1 MDFDDA
7 YANAAHI
14 PDAAA
19 YPPHWQERAA
29 RFRTEMATA
38 GAAHLDIAY
47 GPSARSRLDL
57 FLPKVTPHGL
67 LVFVHGGYWLKFD
80 KSYWS
85 HLAAGPVS
93 QGWAVALPSY
103 DLCPEVRI
111 AEITQQTAQAVAC
124 AAQRIAGPV
133 VLSGHSAGGHLV
145 ARMLAPEMLSEALIS
160 RLRRVVPISPVADLR
175 PLLQT
180 AMNAEFQMDAAEAA
194 AESPVLQR
202 APVVPVTVWVGAKER
217 PAFLDQAR
225 WLAKAWGAAHVE
237 AAGLHHFNVIEDMAH
252 ADTALTKA
260 LVA

>member
-1 MDFDDA
+1 MSLDDD
-7 YANAAHI
+7 YANAAYI
-14 PDAAA
+14 PDADSFLE
-19 YPPHWQERAA
+19 YWDEAA
-29 RFRTEMATA
+29 RNYREAEHTLGRAQLNQPY
-38 GAAHLDIAY
+38 GPHLDQAFDLVY
-47 GPSARSRLDL
+47 PAARPL
-57 FLPKVTPHGL
+57 GL
-67 LVFVHGGYWLKFD
+67 VVFVHGGYWLRFGRRD
-80 KSYWS
+80 FS
-85 HLAAGPVS
+85 HLA
-93 QGWAVALPSY
+93 QGACLREWAVAMPSY
-103 DLCPEVRI
+103 PLAPETSI
-111 AEITQQTAQAVAC
+111 PEITQSIALAITE
-124 AAQRIAGPV
+124 AALRIAGPI
-133 VLSGHSAGGHLV
+133 VLVGHSAGGHLV

-237 AAGLHHFNVIEDMAH
+237 AAGLHHFNVIEDMTH